1 MCISVEVSNMKTS
14 GNVEHLNTFSVRWF
28 LTFYLPLCGKRIYLY
43 KIDAH
48 QLYALQQRKTQW
60 IPKNRN
66 NRIESST
73 AKS

>member
-43 KIDAH
+43 RLMHINYMPCNKERLNGF
-48 QLYALQQRKTQW
+48 Q
-60 IPKNRN
+60 
-66 NRIESST
+66 RIEIT
-73 AKS
+73 E